1 MKSPLAIEQEDDG
14 EDEPYELDYD
24 LCDEEQ
30 KSNKEQ
36 EMTDMRQLIR
46 ELGENGEKFDVE
58 DRSFG
63 KDYIEDFEDD
73 S

>member
-30 KSNKEQ
+30 KSDKEQ
-36 EMTDMRQLIR
+36 EMPLKEEKINNVAKVENK
-46 ELGENGEKFDVE
+46 ELEPVNELA
-58 DRSFG
+58 
-63 KDYIEDFEDD
+63 
-73 S
+73 

>member
-30 KSNKEQ
+30 KSDKEQ
-36 EMTDMRQLIR
+36 EMTVEEEKTKNVAKVENK
-46 ELGENGEKFDVE
+46 ELEPVNELA
-58 DRSFG
+58 
-63 KDYIEDFEDD
+63 
-73 S
+73 

>member
-30 KSNKEQ
+30 KSDKEQ
-36 EMTDMRQLIR
+36 EMPLKEEKINNVAKVENK
-46 ELGENGEKFDVE
+46 EL
-58 DRSFG
+58 
-63 KDYIEDFEDD
+63 
-73 S
+73 